1 MAHMHGD
8 LPIGVVAGNAAAD
21 GQPRGG
27 WFLGHFLPAGDAR
40 QTETVEVKWGVH
52 PAGEARA
59 AWAVNAHATSLSVLV
74 SGRFR
79 LWLPGATVLLA
90 APGDYL
96 LWPPGVP
103 HHWAAEV
110 DSIVLSVRWPSRPAD
125 SQPLLADTAASR
137 SPSPDAGG
145 A

>member
-1 MAHMHGD
+1 MAQTDGA
-8 LPIGVVAGNAAAD
+8 LPAGVVAGNAPTE
-21 GQPRGG
+21 GQERGG
-27 WFLGHFLPAGDAR
+27 WFLGHFWPAGDAR
-40 QTETVEVKWGVH
+40 QTEAVEVKWGVH

-96 LWPPGVP
+96 LWPSGVP

-125 SQPLLADTAASR
+125 SQPLAEGAAPR
-137 SPSPDAGG
+137 YPPPDADGE
-145 A
+145 